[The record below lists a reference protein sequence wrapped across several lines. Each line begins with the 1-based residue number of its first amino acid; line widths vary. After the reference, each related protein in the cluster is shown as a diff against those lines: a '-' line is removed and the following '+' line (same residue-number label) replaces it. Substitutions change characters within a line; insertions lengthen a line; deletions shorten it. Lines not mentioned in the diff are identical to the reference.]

1 MAQYKAMRESFVARG
16 FTEAYADFRIIDNT
30 EKTQKDA
37 YEAYEYFRA
46 TSTAKYLLMMHQ
58 DVLATSD
65 TYSVLSEKLQ
75 ELEALDPRWAIAG
88 NAGKKDMWI
97 SGPIHIAEPSG
108 VHVDSSFSY
117 PARVSSLDENFLIF
131 NLRNSF
137 KKLSVGNGFHF
148 YGTVLPLS
156 AESEGFRSYVIQ
168 FLVNHLSKGKMN
180 SSFFDAKQSIED
192 SGVFSSLKPIQP
204 TTCTV
209 FCFSGSKRDK
219 SLAYARSLLMLLH
232 DYSAHQGAV
241 EELWARKPCG
251 FFRCSCALIQAS
263 IELVSF
269 HASSLSFKD
278 TCLVL
283 RSCIAARKSPTNRA
297 FLATLCNILL
307 QQSGAQRHLSLLMI
321 GVFLGINIR
330 NQVGSTLRDFMR
342 THTISPQQGIDCAV
356 ASDR

>member
-1 MAQYKAMRESFVARG
+1 MRESFLARG
-16 FTEAYADFRIIDNT
+16 FTEPYADFRIIDNT
-30 EKTQKDA
+30 ETTQKDA

-46 TSTAKYLLMMHQ
+46 TSTAKYLLMIHQ

-65 TYSVLSEKLQ
+65 TYSVLNEKLQ

-88 NAGKKDMWI
+88 NAGKNDEWI
-97 SGPIHIAEPSG
+97 SGPIHLAEPAG
-108 VHVDSSFSY
+108 VHIDSSFSY
-117 PARVSSLDENFLIF
+117 PARVTSLDENFLIF
-131 NLRNSF
+131 NLRNTF
-137 KKLSVGNGFHF
+137 KKVSVGNGFHF
-148 YGTVLPLS
+148 YGTVLSLS
-156 AESEGFRSYVIQ
+156 AESEGFGSYVIQ

-219 SLAYARSLLMLLH
+219 SLAYARSLIMLLH
-232 DYSAHQGAV
+232 DYSVHQGAV
-241 EELWARKPCG
+241 KELWARKPCG
-251 FFRCSCALIQAS
+251 FFRCSCALIRAS

-269 HASSLSFKD
+269 HVDSLSFKD

-283 RSCIAARKSPTNRA
+283 RSCIVARKSPTNRTL
-297 FLATLCNILL
+297 LARLCNILL

-321 GVFLGINIR
+321 RVCLGKKIR
-330 NQVGSTLRDFMR
+330 NQVGYTLHNSLRA
-342 THTISPQQGIDCAV
+342 HTISLQSGINCAI
-356 ASDR
+356 ASDC